1 MLAPMTVDDIQR
13 LGDVMEPLSGRDQV
27 ALFHDEEAMDTLRHS
42 LKRLASDELVTEF
55 VGDADGFT
63 GTFKGVDGFI
73 EGWRD
78 FSETFEHLVT
88 TITEVL
94 PLGDNV
100 VVLSTLKG
108 KTATGGVEMAK
119 DSAGVFTFDDGE
131 LKKAGF
137 FLDRKAALR
146 AAGVNP
152 G

>member
-1 MLAPMTVDDIQR
+1 
-13 LGDVMEPLSGRDQV
+13 MEPLSGRDQV

-63 GTFKGVDGFI
+63 GTFKGIDGFI

-94 PLGDNV
+94 PLGDKV
-100 VVLSTLKG
+100 VVLSALKG

-119 DSAGVFTFDDGE
+119 DSAGVFTFEDGE
-131 LKKAGF
+131 LKNAGF

>member
-1 MLAPMTVDDIQR
+1 VTVDDIQR
-13 LGDVMEPLSGRDQV
+13 LGDVLEPLSGRDQV
-27 ALFHDEEAMDTLRHS
+27 KLFHDEEAMDTLRHS
-42 LKRLASDELVTEF
+42 LKRLASDDLVTEF
-55 VGDADGFT
+55 VGDTDGFT

-78 FSETFEHLVT
+78 FSETFERLIT

-94 PLGDNV
+94 PLGDKV
-100 VVLSTLKG
+100 VVLSTLRG
-108 KTATGGVEMAK
+108 TTATGGVEMAK
-119 DSAGVFTFDDGE
+119 DSAGVFTFEDGE
-131 LKKAGF
+131 LKVAGF